1 MVLTTATP
9 AAHLQ
14 ASPPRARLG
23 GALLRAAARRRL
35 ATALD
40 VGRWQLRRPGRLPG
54 LRTAK
59 TTLAAVLA
67 YWIAGKLGTSP
78 QPVLTPLTALLV
90 AQLTTYQTVASGL
103 ERVASVLAGVLLAVG
118 AASLVGLTWWS
129 LGAVVALSLVLG
141 RLLRLGSNLLEV
153 PISAMIVLAV
163 GGDARQAE
171 GRITETLIGAAVGV
185 VVNLVVAPPL
195 QVRPAA
201 EALAELAGRLA
212 EVLRGLAGDLRGE
225 WSRTDADRWL
235 DRARAVGAEVAR
247 ADRTLVQ
254 AEQSSRLNPRGAV
267 ARQAQPRLRT
277 GLSGLE
283 HGYVALRS
291 LCRAVLDRTYYVPL
305 PEQAYSPQARDALAE
320 VLEEAAEAFY
330 AGGAY
335 ASSADDRA
343 PGNPELQARRQA
355 LRRSR
360 DRLSALLVIDPVH
373 DEAAWQQHG
382 ALLASIDRLRVE
394 IDAVTAPTDRLWR
407 PPPVALLARGSRT

>member
-1 MVLTTATP
+1 MAAAATWTA
-9 AAHLQ
+9 AW
-14 ASPPRARLG
+14 ASYGQDDVGG
-23 GALLRAAARRRL
+23 GAGLLGRGQARN
-35 ATALD
+35 
-40 VGRWQLRRPGRLPG
+40 Q
-54 LRTAK
+54 
-59 TTLAAVLA
+59 
-67 YWIAGKLGTSP
+67 P
-78 QPVLTPLTALLV
+78 QPVLAPLTALLV

-171 GRITETLIGAAVGV
+171 GRVTETLIGAAVGV

-291 LCRAVLDRTYYVPL
+291 LCRAVLDRTYYVPI

-343 PGNPELQARRQA
+343 PGNLELQAHRQA

-407 PPPVALLARGSRT
+407 PPPVPLLARGNRT